1 MTRAQDDAAA
11 EERNRVAHEVAAEE
25 EVSLQE
31 KDADAFADAKRRPD
45 SMIESEQSDPS
56 GESTRTMT
64 GSVEWSDR

>member
-11 EERNRVAHEVAAEE
+11 EERNRVAHEVTAEE

-31 KDADAFADAKRRPD
+31 KDADAFADAKSRSD

-56 GESTRTMT
+56 GE
-64 GSVEWSDR
+64 